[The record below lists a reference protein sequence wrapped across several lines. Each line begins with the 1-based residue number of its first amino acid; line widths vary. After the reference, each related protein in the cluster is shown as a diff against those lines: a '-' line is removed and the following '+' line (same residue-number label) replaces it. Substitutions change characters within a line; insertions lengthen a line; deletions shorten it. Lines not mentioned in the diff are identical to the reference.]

1 MKKFFISVALLATGA
16 TLGHYLNP
24 GRFHNP
30 HTNRDRVVEESIV
43 TDTVIVFDTCIVKIR
58 TPTESAN
65 VRYITRH
72 LPVLESPD
80 SVYPTPTDSATVE
93 LPVTRKIY
101 EDSLYRAVISGYEPS
116 LDSLTIFPP
125 VRTVQKSHFVSAQDS
140 RWGIGITAGASL
152 TPGGFHPSV
161 SIGVTYRLV
170 TF

>member
-30 HTNRDRVVEESIV
+30 HTNRDRVTDERIY
-43 TDTVIVFDTCIVKIR
+43 TDTVTVFDTCIVKIR
-58 TPTESAN
+58 TPADSAN

-72 LPVLESPD
+72 LPVPASTD
-80 SVYPTPTDSATVE
+80 SIYHPPTDSATVQ

-101 EDSLYRAVISGYEPS
+101 EDSLYRAIISGYEPN
-116 LDSLTIFPP
+116 LDSLTIFPT
-125 VRTVQKSHFVSAQDS
+125 VRTVQKSHFVSAKDS

-161 SIGVTYRLV
+161 SIGVTYRLI